1 MGFTDPEFSQD
12 QIDCICEALYKAKDG
27 KKLMELFGQ
36 NGINF
41 LRYRYHHSNSVIRAY
56 LYMLYHCQRY
66 DEFFQAIASHRF
78 EQKYF
83 KELQDLWYEAHY
95 AQNEQRRQ
103 KELGAVEKYRLRQKY
118 KPPMTIWDGEE
129 TIYNFKENARKILR
143 LFYKRNKYP
152 TLEEKNEISKLTDLK
167 IVQISNWFKN
177 RRQRD
182 KPRSI
187 C

>member
-1 MGFTDPEFSQD
+1 MGYCDPEFSQE
-12 QIDCICEALYKAKDG
+12 QIDCICEALYRAKDG
-27 KKLMELFGQ
+27 KKLAQLFAG
-36 NGINF
+36 NDYN
-41 LRYRYHHSNSVIRAY
+41 LMLYHCQHSNVVIRAY
-56 LYMLYHCQRY
+56 LYMLFYCQRFE
-66 DEFFQAIASHRF
+66 EFFQVIASHTF

-129 TIYNFKENARKILR
+129 TIYNFKENARKVLR
-143 LFYKRNKYP
+143 IFYKRNKYP

-182 KPRSI
+182 KPRGV